1 MWSTKASCRGQT
13 QITVNDGV
21 IVVTQG
27 VQTTSSFASPLPVQP
42 NIQYDH
48 FGIVMHCAVQMTL
61 SYPPFPL
68 HSSEYGSTF
77 TGVLVCRDSL
87 TVLLFAQ

>member
-27 VQTTSSFASPLPVQP
+27 VQLTSSFASPLPVQP

-48 FGIVMHCAVQMTL
+48 FRIIMHCAVQMTL

-68 HSSEYGSTF
+68 HTSEYFTF